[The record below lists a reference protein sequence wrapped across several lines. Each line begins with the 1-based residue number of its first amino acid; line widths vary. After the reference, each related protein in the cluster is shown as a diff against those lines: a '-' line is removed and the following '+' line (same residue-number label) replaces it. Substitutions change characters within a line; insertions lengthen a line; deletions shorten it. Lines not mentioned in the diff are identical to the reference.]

1 MTALPQAVAT
11 VEDSMPR
18 PIGPTIPR
26 WQLGEQLSD
35 LREKARVSQGQI
47 AERLGCSVSK
57 IQKIEAG
64 EVGMV
69 KVELEAMLADY
80 NVTDERMRGE
90 LFELQKLGK
99 QRGWWSKFG
108 AVPTP
113 FATFLGIESAA
124 TRIRA
129 YEPMVVHGLLQT
141 EGYARAIAGTVAL
154 MSDAD
159 QRERQVRIRMER
171 QENVLAE
178 EPPEVWAIFDEAV
191 LRREVGGPRVM
202 AAQLRHLLKLPES
215 ITVQVV
221 PFSSGGYPGTRGAM
235 TIFEFDERL
244 HTPVVYVEA
253 QAGNLYLEKEDDLR
267 RCNLAYNHMTASALS
282 KQESA
287 RLIAAVAGQ
296 YEESARSE
304 G

>member
-1 MTALPQAVAT
+1 
-11 VEDSMPR
+11 MPR

-26 WQLGEQLSD
+26 WQLGEQLSA
-35 LREKARVSQGQI
+35 LRDRARMPQSQI
-47 AERLGCSVSK
+47 ADRLGCSISK

-64 EVGMV
+64 EVGV
-69 KVELEAMLADY
+69 VRAELEAMLATY
-80 NVTDERMRGE
+80 EVTDQQLRVE
-90 LFELQKLGK
+90 LLALQKLGK

-124 TRIRA
+124 TKIRA
-129 YEPMVVHGLLQT
+129 YEPMVIHGLLQT
-141 EGYARAIAGTVAL
+141 EEYARAIAGTVAL
-154 MSDAD
+154 LPDDD

-171 QENVLAE
+171 QENVLSDD
-178 EPPEVWAIFDEAV
+178 PPEVWVILDEAA
-191 LRREVGGPRVM
+191 LRREIGGPDVM
-202 AAQLRHLLKLPES
+202 ASQLRHLLALPPW

-221 PFSSGGYPGTRGAM
+221 PFGNGGYPGTRGAM

-244 HTPVVYVEA
+244 HSPVVYVEC

-287 RLIAAVAGQ
+287 RMIEVVARQ
-296 YEESARSE
+296 YKDPARSKR
-304 G
+304 

>member
-1 MTALPQAVAT
+1 MTPREP
-11 VEDSMPR
+11 EDEPMAR

-26 WQLGEQLSD
+26 WQLGEQLSA
-35 LREKARVSQGQI
+35 LRERARVSQGQI
-47 AERLGCSVSK
+47 ADRLGCSVSK

-64 EVGMV
+64 EVGV
-69 KVELEAMLADY
+69 VRAELEAMLASY
-80 NVTDERMRGE
+80 NLTDDQLRTE
-90 LFELQKLGK
+90 LFALQGLGK

-124 TRIRA
+124 TTIRA
-129 YEPMVVHGLLQT
+129 YEPMVIHGLLQT

-154 MSDAD
+154 LTDDD

-171 QENVLAE
+171 QEKVFSDD
-178 EPPEVWAIFDEAV
+178 PPEVWAILDEAV
-191 LRREVGGPRVM
+191 LRREIGGPAVM
-202 AAQLRHLLKLPES
+202 AAQLRHLLALPPWV
-215 ITVQVV
+215 TVQVV
-221 PFSSGGYPGTRGAM
+221 PFGNGGYPGTRGAM

-244 HTPVVYVEA
+244 HSPVVYVEC

-282 KQESA
+282 KQESVRLVEVVA
-287 RLIAAVAGQ
+287 RQ
-296 YEESARSE
+296 YEDSARSAR
-304 G
+304 